1 MVLNIVFF
9 ALSVSISLSFIILLM
24 TSGGYNDYI
33 TPLDKKDF
41 MLREIYGVGFKLL
54 SIFKV
59 EFKSREAIK
68 LRKNVTVLY
77 GEVYADYYM
86 RVLYAQRISIIYF
99 ALVIMMGLSAMAE
112 GTDKILL
119 FAVGI
124 VTCVTLYYYFTTLPA
139 SKVKNRSTKLLD
151 EFPDAVST
159 IALLVSSGML
169 LRDAWKEVSLGND
182 SDLYMEMRKV
192 NDDMDNGIAEID
204 ALYRFANRCE
214 TTVIKKFTSFV
225 IQGLEKGNK
234 DLSDTLKNQ
243 TKELW
248 EQKKQNTLKRGE
260 LASSKLMIPLMIM
273 FIGILIMIIGPIMS
287 NLSF

>member
-1 MVLNIVFF
+1 
-9 ALSVSISLSFIILLM
+9 
-24 TSGGYNDYI
+24 
-33 TPLDKKDF
+33 
-41 MLREIYGVGFKLL
+41 
-54 SIFKV
+54 
-59 EFKSREAIK
+59 
-68 LRKNVTVLY
+68 
-77 GEVYADYYM
+77 
-86 RVLYAQRISIIYF
+86 
-99 ALVIMMGLSAMAE
+99 
-112 GTDKILL
+112 
-119 FAVGI
+119 
-124 VTCVTLYYYFTTLPA
+124 
-139 SKVKNRSTKLLD
+139 
-151 EFPDAVST
+151 
-159 IALLVSSGML
+159 ML